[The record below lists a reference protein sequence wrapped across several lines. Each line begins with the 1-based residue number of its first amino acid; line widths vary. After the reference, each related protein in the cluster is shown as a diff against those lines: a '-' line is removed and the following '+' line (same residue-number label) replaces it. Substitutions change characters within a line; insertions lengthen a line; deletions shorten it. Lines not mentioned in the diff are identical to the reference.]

1 MRELV
6 RPMVSPQ
13 RLAVQEGHGDV
24 VRALLEVG
32 GRELAMITRGNGVS
46 SLHQCG
52 EGASGGGESA
62 AGGRGARAAGAD
74 RGRWRELSVCCTRGK
89 PGGGLEV
96 AGDGVPERRLVLAR
110 DHGPQAWLNL
120 ATTHTS

>member
-32 GRELAMITRGNGVS
+32 GRELAMMTRY
-46 SLHQCG
+46 
-52 EGASGGGESA
+52 GGGSCLMISA
-62 AGGRGARAAGAD
+62 QEGHLEVVTALLEAGGR
-74 RGRWRELSVCCTRGK
+74 ELAMR
-89 PGGGLEV
+89 
-96 AGDGVPERRLVLAR
+96 
-110 DHGPQAWLNL
+110 
-120 ATTHTS
+120 